1 MRRFPSPTTHRHLA
15 LSPLAVAACSL
26 CLSLGVQAQN
36 TPDDAS
42 TLPSVGVTAA
52 AKRQAKASIAGL
64 GDGPAWQQ
72 PVQAQT
78 FSEEMLKDAQVT
90 RLADLTKLDAS
101 VTDSYNSVGYWDY
114 LSVRGFTL
122 DNGYNY
128 RREGLPVSAETRFPL
143 ENKASLE
150 VLKGTSGL
158 QSGVSAPGGL
168 VNMLVKRPDGRVRSA
183 GVSIDNTG
191 EVRTQIDLGDRF
203 GQQGEFGLR
212 VNAAVAKLNT
222 HFDNSEGH
230 SRLLAV
236 AGDWRLSQDTLL
248 EAEIEHSY
256 ASQPSLAGMSLL
268 GTALPSARAY
278 SRNLNLNNQPWSQPV
293 EMTGTTGTV
302 RWTQKL
308 NSEWTSIVT
317 YGEQHLRMNDRMAF
331 PFGWTDYVDP
341 ADDDDDEYYYNFK
354 DDGTFNLYDY
364 RSENEKRLTRAL
376 KGGLTGSV
384 TLAGLRHE
392 LRLEVLRS
400 LYSTDLKPQA
410 YNYVTDATGASL
422 NLSDPYAPLTA
433 QPDMNDASP
442 NRWERTTELAVQDTV
457 HLTPEWTA
465 WVGLRHTRL
474 NRHSV
479 ETDGGKDTRIQQSL
493 NTPWAALGWTFAPK
507 TQAYV
512 SWGEGMETK
521 AAPSNPGLDNAGQI
535 LPALKSRQ
543 TEVGIKG
550 QYAHADV
557 SAQWGANVFE
567 IRRPQ
572 AETIDNRYRLD
583 GDARHRGLEGF
594 WHGRIG
600 AWGLGGSVMFI
611 DAERRGSSQA
621 DVNGHTPV
629 NVPEHALKL
638 SGSYSFGAPWALT
651 LQADVVHEGQ
661 RWVDAANTVRLPSW
675 TRVDLG
681 VRAVQPLSEQRSIT
695 WRLGVNNAFNTRAW
709 REAPSMFGGHT
720 YLFQMRE
727 RTITAS
733 AQIDF

>member
-36 TPDDAS
+36 TPDDVS

-168 VNMLVKRPDGRVRSA
+168 VNLLVKRPDGRVRSA
-183 GVSIDNTG
+183 GVSIDNAG

-203 GQQGEFGLR
+203 GQQAEFGLR

-222 HFDNSEGH
+222 HFDNTEGH
-230 SRLLAV
+230 SRLLAA
-236 AGDWRLSQDTLL
+236 AGDWRLSKDTLI

-256 ASQPSLAGMSLL
+256 TSQPTLAGMSLL

-293 EMTGTTGTV
+293 EMAGTTGTV
-302 RWTQKL
+302 RWTQTL
-308 NSEWTSIVT
+308 NSDWKSVVT

-331 PFGWTDYVDP
+331 PFGWTDYGDP
-341 ADDDDDEYYYNFK
+341 ADGNDDAYYYNFK
-354 DDGTFNLYDY
+354 DDGTFDLYDY
-364 RSENEKRLTRAL
+364 RSENEKRLTRSL
-376 KGGLTGSV
+376 KGELIGSV
-384 TLAGLRHE
+384 TLAGMRHD
-392 LRLEVLRS
+392 LRLEWLRS

-410 YNYVTDATGASL
+410 YNYAGEM
-422 NLSDPYAPLTA
+422 NLSQPYAP
-433 QPDMNDASP
+433 QPADPTMNDASP
-442 NRWERTTELAVQDTV
+442 NRWERTTELALQDTI
-457 HLTPEWTA
+457 HLAQDWKA
-465 WVGLRHTRL
+465 WIGLRHTRL
-474 NRHSV
+474 NRYSV
-479 ETDGGKDTRIQQSL
+479 ETDGDKDIRIEQSL

-512 SWGEGMETK
+512 SWGEGLETK
-521 AAPSNPGLDNAGQI
+521 AAPRLMEDALDNSGQV

-543 TEVGIKG
+543 IELGVKG
-550 QYAHADV
+550 QYAHEGV
-557 SAQWGANVFE
+557 SALWGTNVFE

-572 AETIDNRYRLD
+572 AETVGNTYQLD
-583 GDARHRGLEGF
+583 GDARHRGVEGF
-594 WHGRIG
+594 WQGRMG
-600 AWGLGGSVMFI
+600 AWGLGGSAMFI
-611 DAERRGSSQA
+611 DAERRGSSLA

-661 RWVDAANTVRLPSW
+661 RWVDSANTVRLPSW

-695 WRLGVNNAFNTRAW
+695 WRLGVNNAFNKRAW

>member
-1 MRRFPSPTTHRHLA
+1 MRRFPSPNSHRHLA

-168 VNMLVKRPDGRVRSA
+168 VNLLVKRPDGRVRSA
-183 GVSIDNTG
+183 GVSIDNAG

-203 GQQGEFGLR
+203 GQQAEFGLR

-222 HFDNSEGH
+222 HFDNTEGH
-230 SRLLAV
+230 SRLLAA
-236 AGDWRLSQDTLL
+236 AGDWRLSKDTLI

-256 ASQPSLAGMSLL
+256 TSQPTLAGMSLL

-293 EMTGTTGTV
+293 EMAGTTGTV
-302 RWTQKL
+302 RWTQTL
-308 NSEWTSIVT
+308 NSDWKSVVT

-331 PFGWTDYVDP
+331 PFGWTDYGDP
-341 ADDDDDEYYYNFK
+341 ADGNDDAYYYNFK
-354 DDGTFNLYDY
+354 DDGTFDLYDY
-364 RSENEKRLTRAL
+364 RSENEKRLTRSL
-376 KGGLTGSV
+376 KGELIGSV
-384 TLAGLRHE
+384 TLAGMRHD
-392 LRLEVLRS
+392 LRLEWLRS

-410 YNYVTDATGASL
+410 YNYAGEM
-422 NLSDPYAPLTA
+422 NLSQPYAP
-433 QPDMNDASP
+433 QPADPTMNDASP
-442 NRWERTTELAVQDTV
+442 NRWERTTELALQDTI
-457 HLTPEWTA
+457 HLAQDWKA
-465 WVGLRHTRL
+465 WIGLRHTRL
-474 NRHSV
+474 NRYSV
-479 ETDGGKDTRIQQSL
+479 ETDGDKDIRIEQSL

-512 SWGEGMETK
+512 SWGEGLETK
-521 AAPSNPGLDNAGQI
+521 AAPRLMEDALDNSGQV

-543 TEVGIKG
+543 IELGVKG
-550 QYAHADV
+550 QYAHEGV
-557 SAQWGANVFE
+557 SALWGTNVFE

-572 AETIDNRYRLD
+572 AETVGNTYQLD
-583 GDARHRGLEGF
+583 GDARHRGVEGF
-594 WHGRIG
+594 WQGRMG
-600 AWGLGGSVMFI
+600 AWGLGGSAMFI
-611 DAERRGSSQA
+611 DAERRGSQLGG
-621 DVNGHTPV
+621 VNGKNPV
-629 NVPEHALKL
+629 NVPEHAIKL
-638 SGSYSFGAPWALT
+638 SGSYTFGAPWVLA
-651 LQADVVHEGQ
+651 LQADVVHEGP
-661 RWVDAANTVRLPSW
+661 RWVDATNTLRLPSW
-675 TRVDLG
+675 TRLDLG
-681 VRAVQPLSEQRSIT
+681 VRAVQPLSDQRSVT
-695 WRLGVNNAFNTRAW
+695 WRLGVTNAFNKRAW

-727 RTITAS
+727 RTVTAS

>member
-1 MRRFPSPTTHRHLA
+1 MRRFPSPTSHRHLA

-183 GVSIDNTG
+183 GISIDNAG

-212 VNAAVAKLNT
+212 VNAATAKLNT

-331 PFGWTDYVDP
+331 PFGWTDYGDP
-341 ADDDDDEYYYNFK
+341 ADGNDDAYYYNFK
-354 DDGTFNLYDY
+354 DDGTFDLYDY
-364 RSENEKRLTRAL
+364 RSENEKRLTRSL
-376 KGGLTGSV
+376 KGELIGSV
-384 TLAGLRHE
+384 TLAGMRHD
-392 LRLEVLRS
+392 LRLEWLRS

-410 YNYVTDATGASL
+410 YNYAGEM
-422 NLSDPYAPLTA
+422 NLSQPYAP
-433 QPDMNDASP
+433 QPADPTMNDASP
-442 NRWERTTELAVQDTV
+442 NRWERTTELALQDTI
-457 HLTPEWTA
+457 HLAQDWKA
-465 WVGLRHTRL
+465 WIGLRHTRL
-474 NRHSV
+474 NRYSV
-479 ETDGGKDTRIQQSL
+479 ETDGDKDIRIEQSL

-512 SWGEGMETK
+512 SWGEGLETK
-521 AAPSNPGLDNAGQI
+521 AAPRLMEDALDNSGQV

-543 TEVGIKG
+543 IELGVKG
-550 QYAHADV
+550 QYAHEGV
-557 SAQWGANVFE
+557 SALWGTNVFE

-572 AETIDNRYRLD
+572 AETVGNTYQLD
-583 GDARHRGLEGF
+583 GDARHRGVEGF
-594 WHGRIG
+594 WQGRMG
-600 AWGLGGSVMFI
+600 AWGLGGSAMFI
-611 DAERRGSSQA
+611 DAERRGSQLGG
-621 DVNGHTPV
+621 VNGKNPV
-629 NVPEHALKL
+629 NVPEHAIKL
-638 SGSYSFGAPWALT
+638 SGSYTFGAPWVLA
-651 LQADVVHEGQ
+651 LQADVVHEGP
-661 RWVDAANTVRLPSW
+661 RWVDATNTLRLPSW
-675 TRVDLG
+675 TRLDLG
-681 VRAVQPLSEQRSIT
+681 VRAVQPLSDQRSVT
-695 WRLGVNNAFNTRAW
+695 WRLGVTNAFNKRAW

-727 RTITAS
+727 RTVTAS

>member
-1 MRRFPSPTTHRHLA
+1 MRRFPSPTSHRHLA

-78 FSEEMLKDAQVT
+78 FSEEILKDAQVT

-183 GVSIDNTG
+183 GISIDNAG

-212 VNAAVAKLNT
+212 VNAATAKLNT

-376 KGGLTGSV
+376 KGELTGSV
-384 TLAGLRHE
+384 KLAGLRHE

-410 YNYVTDATGASL
+410 YNYSGTVSL
-422 NLSDPYAPLTA
+422 SSPYVPQTPDPE
-433 QPDMNDASP
+433 MNDASP

-457 HLTPEWTA
+457 HLAPEWTA

-543 TEVGIKG
+543 TEVGVKG

-594 WHGRIG
+594 WHGRVG

-695 WRLGVNNAFNTRAW
+695 WRLGVNNAFNKRAW

>member
-168 VNMLVKRPDGRVRSA
+168 VNLLVKRPDGRVRSA
-183 GVSIDNTG
+183 GVSIDNAG

-203 GQQGEFGLR
+203 GQQAEFGLR

-222 HFDNSEGH
+222 HFDNTEGH
-230 SRLLAV
+230 SRLLAA
-236 AGDWRLSQDTLL
+236 AGDWRLSKDTLL

-308 NSEWTSIVT
+308 NSDWKSVVT

-331 PFGWTDYVDP
+331 PFGWTDYGDP
-341 ADDDDDEYYYNFK
+341 ADGNDDAYYYNFK
-354 DDGTFNLYDY
+354 DDGTFDLYDY
-364 RSENEKRLTRAL
+364 RSENEKRLTRSL
-376 KGGLTGSV
+376 KGELIGSV
-384 TLAGLRHE
+384 TLAGMRHD
-392 LRLEVLRS
+392 LRLEWLRS

-410 YNYVTDATGASL
+410 YNYAGEM
-422 NLSDPYAPLTA
+422 NLSQPYAP
-433 QPDMNDASP
+433 QPADPTMNDASP
-442 NRWERTTELAVQDTV
+442 NRWERTTELALQDTI
-457 HLTPEWTA
+457 HLAQDWKA
-465 WVGLRHTRL
+465 WIGLRHTRL
-474 NRHSV
+474 NRYSV
-479 ETDGGKDTRIQQSL
+479 ETDGDKDIRIEQSL

-512 SWGEGMETK
+512 SWGEGLETK
-521 AAPSNPGLDNAGQI
+521 AAPRLMEDALDNSGQV

-543 TEVGIKG
+543 IELGVKG
-550 QYAHADV
+550 QYAHEGV
-557 SAQWGANVFE
+557 SALWGTNVFE

-572 AETIDNRYRLD
+572 AETVGNTYQLD
-583 GDARHRGLEGF
+583 GDARHRGVEGF
-594 WHGRIG
+594 WQGRMG
-600 AWGLGGSVMFI
+600 AWGLGGSAMFI
-611 DAERRGSSQA
+611 DAERRGSQLGG
-621 DVNGHTPV
+621 VNGKNPV
-629 NVPEHALKL
+629 NVPEHAIKL
-638 SGSYSFGAPWALT
+638 SGSYTFGAPWVLA
-651 LQADVVHEGQ
+651 LQADVVHEGP
-661 RWVDAANTVRLPSW
+661 RWVDATNTLRLPSW

-695 WRLGVNNAFNTRAW
+695 WRLGVNNAFNKRAW

>member
-36 TPDDAS
+36 TPDDVS

-64 GDGPAWQQ
+64 GDGPTWQQ

-101 VTDSYNSVGYWDY
+101 VSDSYNSVGYWDY

-168 VNMLVKRPDGRVRSA
+168 VNLLVKRPDGRVRSA
-183 GVSIDNTG
+183 GVSIDNAG

-203 GQQGEFGLR
+203 GQQAEFGLR

-222 HFDNSEGH
+222 HFDNTEGH
-230 SRLLAV
+230 SRLLAA
-236 AGDWRLSQDTLL
+236 AGDWRLSKDTLI

-256 ASQPSLAGMSLL
+256 TSQPTLAGMSLL

-293 EMTGTTGTV
+293 EMAGTTGTV
-302 RWTQKL
+302 RWTQTL
-308 NSEWTSIVT
+308 NSDWKSVVT

-331 PFGWTDYVDP
+331 PFGWTDYGDP
-341 ADDDDDEYYYNFK
+341 ADGNDDAYYYNFK
-354 DDGTFNLYDY
+354 DDGTFDLYDY
-364 RSENEKRLTRAL
+364 RSENEKRLTRSL
-376 KGGLTGSV
+376 KGELIGSV
-384 TLAGLRHE
+384 TLAGMRHD
-392 LRLEVLRS
+392 LRLEWLRS

-410 YNYVTDATGASL
+410 YNYAGEM
-422 NLSDPYAPLTA
+422 NLSQPYAP
-433 QPDMNDASP
+433 QPADPTMNDASP
-442 NRWERTTELAVQDTV
+442 NRWERTTELALQDTI
-457 HLTPEWTA
+457 HLAQDWKA
-465 WVGLRHTRL
+465 WIGLRHTRL
-474 NRHSV
+474 NRYSV
-479 ETDGGKDTRIQQSL
+479 ETDGDKDIRIEQSL

-512 SWGEGMETK
+512 SWGEGLETK
-521 AAPSNPGLDNAGQI
+521 AAPRLMEDALDNSGQV

-543 TEVGIKG
+543 IELGVKG
-550 QYAHADV
+550 QYAHEGV
-557 SAQWGANVFE
+557 SALWGTNVFE

-572 AETIDNRYRLD
+572 AETVGNTYQLD
-583 GDARHRGLEGF
+583 GDARHRGVEGF
-594 WHGRIG
+594 WQGRMG
-600 AWGLGGSVMFI
+600 AWGLGGSAMFI
-611 DAERRGSSQA
+611 DAERRGSQLGG
-621 DVNGHTPV
+621 VNGKNPV
-629 NVPEHALKL
+629 NVPEHAIKL
-638 SGSYSFGAPWALT
+638 SGSYTFGAPWVLA
-651 LQADVVHEGQ
+651 LQADVVHEGP
-661 RWVDAANTVRLPSW
+661 RWVDATNTLRLPSW
-675 TRVDLG
+675 TRLDLG
-681 VRAVQPLSEQRSIT
+681 VRAVQPLSDQRSVT
-695 WRLGVNNAFNTRAW
+695 WRLGVTNAFNKRAW

-727 RTITAS
+727 RTVTAS

>member
-168 VNMLVKRPDGRVRSA
+168 VNLLVKRPDGRVRSA
-183 GVSIDNTG
+183 GVSIDNAG

-203 GQQGEFGLR
+203 GQQAEFGLR

-222 HFDNSEGH
+222 HFDNTEGH
-230 SRLLAV
+230 SRLLAA
-236 AGDWRLSQDTLL
+236 AGDWRLSKDTLI

-256 ASQPSLAGMSLL
+256 TSQPTLAGMSLL

-293 EMTGTTGTV
+293 EMAGTTGTV
-302 RWTQKL
+302 RWTQTL
-308 NSEWTSIVT
+308 NSDWKSVVT

-331 PFGWTDYVDP
+331 PFGWTDYGDP
-341 ADDDDDEYYYNFK
+341 ADGNDDAYYYNFK
-354 DDGTFNLYDY
+354 DDGTFDLYDY
-364 RSENEKRLTRAL
+364 RSENEKRLTRSL
-376 KGGLTGSV
+376 KGELIGSV
-384 TLAGLRHE
+384 TLAGMRHD
-392 LRLEVLRS
+392 LRLEWLRS

-410 YNYVTDATGASL
+410 YNYAGEM
-422 NLSDPYAPLTA
+422 NLSQPYAP
-433 QPDMNDASP
+433 QPADPTMNDASP
-442 NRWERTTELAVQDTV
+442 NRWERTTELALQDTI
-457 HLTPEWTA
+457 HLAQDWKA
-465 WVGLRHTRL
+465 WIGLRHTRL
-474 NRHSV
+474 NRYSV
-479 ETDGGKDTRIQQSL
+479 ETDGDKDIRIEQSL

-512 SWGEGMETK
+512 SWGEGLETK
-521 AAPSNPGLDNAGQI
+521 AAPRLMEDALDNSGQV

-543 TEVGIKG
+543 IELGVKG
-550 QYAHADV
+550 QYAHEGV
-557 SAQWGANVFE
+557 SALWGTNVFE

-572 AETIDNRYRLD
+572 AETVGNTYQLD
-583 GDARHRGLEGF
+583 GDARHRGVEGF
-594 WHGRIG
+594 WQGRMG
-600 AWGLGGSVMFI
+600 AWGLGGSAMFI
-611 DAERRGSSQA
+611 DAERRGSQLGG
-621 DVNGHTPV
+621 VNGKNPV
-629 NVPEHALKL
+629 NVPEHAIKL
-638 SGSYSFGAPWALT
+638 SGSYTFGAPWVLA
-651 LQADVVHEGQ
+651 LQADVVHEGP
-661 RWVDAANTVRLPSW
+661 RWVDATNTLRLPSW
-675 TRVDLG
+675 TRLDLG
-681 VRAVQPLSEQRSIT
+681 VRAVQPLSDQRSVT
-695 WRLGVNNAFNTRAW
+695 WRLGVTNAFNKRAW

>member
-1 MRRFPSPTTHRHLA
+1 MRRFPSPNSHRHLA

-36 TPDDAS
+36 TPDDVS

-101 VTDSYNSVGYWDY
+101 VSDSYNTVGYWDY

-143 ENKASLE
+143 ENKANLE

-212 VNAAVAKLNT
+212 VNAATAKLNT

-364 RSENEKRLTRAL
+364 RSENEKRLTRSL
-376 KGGLTGSV
+376 KGELIGSV
-384 TLAGLRHE
+384 TLAGMRHD
-392 LRLEVLRS
+392 LRLEWLRS

-410 YNYVTDATGASL
+410 YNYAGEM
-422 NLSDPYAPLTA
+422 NLSQPYAP
-433 QPDMNDASP
+433 QPADPTMNDASP
-442 NRWERTTELAVQDTV
+442 NRWERTTELALQDTI
-457 HLTPEWTA
+457 HLAQDWKA
-465 WVGLRHTRL
+465 WIGLRHTRL
-474 NRHSV
+474 NRYSV
-479 ETDGGKDTRIQQSL
+479 ETDGDKDIRIEQSL

-512 SWGEGMETK
+512 SWGEGLETK
-521 AAPSNPGLDNAGQI
+521 AAPRLMEDALDNSGQV

-543 TEVGIKG
+543 IELGVKG
-550 QYAHADV
+550 QYAHEGV
-557 SAQWGANVFE
+557 SALWGTNVFE

-572 AETIDNRYRLD
+572 AETVGNTYQLD
-583 GDARHRGLEGF
+583 GDARHRGVEGF
-594 WHGRIG
+594 WQGRMG
-600 AWGLGGSVMFI
+600 AWGLGGSAMFI
-611 DAERRGSSQA
+611 DAERRGSQLGG
-621 DVNGHTPV
+621 VNGKNPV
-629 NVPEHALKL
+629 NVPEHAIKL
-638 SGSYSFGAPWALT
+638 SGSYTFGAPWVLA
-651 LQADVVHEGQ
+651 LQADVVHEGP
-661 RWVDAANTVRLPSW
+661 RWVDATNTLRLPSW
-675 TRVDLG
+675 TRLDLG
-681 VRAVQPLSEQRSIT
+681 VRAVQPLSDQRSVT
-695 WRLGVNNAFNTRAW
+695 WRLGVTNAFNKRAW

-727 RTITAS
+727 RTVTAA

>member
-1 MRRFPSPTTHRHLA
+1 M
-15 LSPLAVAACSL
+15 
-26 CLSLGVQAQN
+26 QAQN

-168 VNMLVKRPDGRVRSA
+168 VNLLVKRPDGRVRSA
-183 GVSIDNTG
+183 GVSIDNAG

-203 GQQGEFGLR
+203 GQQAEFGLR

-222 HFDNSEGH
+222 HFDNTEGH
-230 SRLLAV
+230 SRLLAA
-236 AGDWRLSQDTLL
+236 AGDWRLSKDTLI

-256 ASQPSLAGMSLL
+256 TSQPTLAGMSLL

-293 EMTGTTGTV
+293 EMAGTTGTV
-302 RWTQKL
+302 RWTQTL
-308 NSEWTSIVT
+308 NSDWKSVVT

-331 PFGWTDYVDP
+331 PFGWTDYGDP
-341 ADDDDDEYYYNFK
+341 ADGNDDAYYYNFK
-354 DDGTFNLYDY
+354 DDGTFDLYDY
-364 RSENEKRLTRAL
+364 RSENEKRLTRSL
-376 KGGLTGSV
+376 KGELIGSV
-384 TLAGLRHE
+384 TLAGMRHD
-392 LRLEVLRS
+392 LRLEWLRS

-410 YNYVTDATGASL
+410 YNYAGEM
-422 NLSDPYAPLTA
+422 NLSQPYAP
-433 QPDMNDASP
+433 QPADPTMNDASP
-442 NRWERTTELAVQDTV
+442 NRWERTTELALQDTI
-457 HLTPEWTA
+457 HLAQDWKA
-465 WVGLRHTRL
+465 WIGLRHTRL
-474 NRHSV
+474 NRYSV
-479 ETDGGKDTRIQQSL
+479 ETDGDKDIRIEQSL

-512 SWGEGMETK
+512 SWGEGLETK
-521 AAPSNPGLDNAGQI
+521 AAPRLMEDALDNSGQV

-543 TEVGIKG
+543 IELGVKG
-550 QYAHADV
+550 QYAHEGV
-557 SAQWGANVFE
+557 SALWGTNVFE

-572 AETIDNRYRLD
+572 AETVGNTYQLD
-583 GDARHRGLEGF
+583 GDARHRGVEGF
-594 WHGRIG
+594 WQGRMG
-600 AWGLGGSVMFI
+600 AWGLGGSAMFI
-611 DAERRGSSQA
+611 DAERRGSQLGG
-621 DVNGHTPV
+621 VNGKNPV
-629 NVPEHALKL
+629 NVPEHAIKL
-638 SGSYSFGAPWALT
+638 SGSYTFGAPWVLA
-651 LQADVVHEGQ
+651 LQADVVHEGP
-661 RWVDAANTVRLPSW
+661 RWVDATNTLRLPSW
-675 TRVDLG
+675 TRLDLG
-681 VRAVQPLSEQRSIT
+681 VRAVQPLSDQRSVT
-695 WRLGVNNAFNTRAW
+695 WRLGVTNAFNKRAW

-727 RTITAS
+727 RTVTAS

>member
-1 MRRFPSPTTHRHLA
+1 MRRFPSPNSHRHLA

-168 VNMLVKRPDGRVRSA
+168 VNLLVKRPDGRVRSA
-183 GVSIDNTG
+183 GVSIDNAG

-203 GQQGEFGLR
+203 GQQAEFGLR

-222 HFDNSEGH
+222 HFDNTEGH
-230 SRLLAV
+230 SRLLAA
-236 AGDWRLSQDTLL
+236 AGDWRLSKDTLI

-256 ASQPSLAGMSLL
+256 TSQPTLAGMSLL

-293 EMTGTTGTV
+293 EMAGTTGTV
-302 RWTQKL
+302 RWTQTL
-308 NSEWTSIVT
+308 NSDWKSVVT

-331 PFGWTDYVDP
+331 PFGWTDYGDP
-341 ADDDDDEYYYNFK
+341 ADGNDDAYYYNFK
-354 DDGTFNLYDY
+354 DDGTFDLYDY
-364 RSENEKRLTRAL
+364 RSENEKRLTRSL
-376 KGGLTGSV
+376 KGELIGSV
-384 TLAGLRHE
+384 TLAGMRHD
-392 LRLEVLRS
+392 LRLEWLRS

-410 YNYVTDATGASL
+410 YNYAGEM
-422 NLSDPYAPLTA
+422 NLSQPYAP
-433 QPDMNDASP
+433 QPADPTMNDASP
-442 NRWERTTELAVQDTV
+442 NRWERTTELALQDTI
-457 HLTPEWTA
+457 HLAQDWKA
-465 WVGLRHTRL
+465 WIGLRHTRL
-474 NRHSV
+474 NRYSV
-479 ETDGGKDTRIQQSL
+479 ETDGDKDIRIEQSL

-512 SWGEGMETK
+512 SWGEGLETK
-521 AAPSNPGLDNAGQI
+521 AAPRLMEDALDNSGQV

-543 TEVGIKG
+543 IELGVKG
-550 QYAHADV
+550 QYAHEGV
-557 SAQWGANVFE
+557 SALWGTNVFE

-572 AETIDNRYRLD
+572 AETVGNTYQLD
-583 GDARHRGLEGF
+583 GDARHRGVEGF
-594 WHGRIG
+594 WQGRMG
-600 AWGLGGSVMFI
+600 AWGLGGSAMFI
-611 DAERRGSSQA
+611 DAERRGSQLGG
-621 DVNGHTPV
+621 VNGKNPV
-629 NVPEHALKL
+629 NVPEHAIKL
-638 SGSYSFGAPWALT
+638 SGSYTFGAPWVLA

-695 WRLGVNNAFNTRAW
+695 WRLGVNNAFNKRAW

>member
-1 MRRFPSPTTHRHLA
+1 MRRFSSPLPHRRLA
-15 LSPLAVAACSL
+15 LTPLAVAVCGLCVSL
-26 CLSLGVQAQN
+26 SAQAQSAA
-36 TPDDAS
+36 DEAS
-42 TLPSVGVTAA
+42 TLPSVGVSAS
-52 AKRQAKASIAGL
+52 AKRQARASIAGL

-78 FSEEMLKDAQVT
+78 FSEEMLKDSQVT

-168 VNMLVKRPDGRVRSA
+168 VNMLAKRPDGRVRSA
-183 GVSIDNTG
+183 GISIDNAG
-191 EVRTQIDLGDRF
+191 EARTQLDVGDRF
-203 GQQGEFGLR
+203 GQQGEYGLR

-222 HFDNSEGH
+222 HFDNTEGH

-236 AGDWRLSQDTLL
+236 AGDWRVTPGTLI

-256 ASQPSLAGMSLL
+256 NSQPSLAGMSLL
-268 GTALPSARAY
+268 GNALPSARAY

-302 RWTQKL
+302 RWTQEL
-308 NSEWTSIVT
+308 NSDWKSMVT
-317 YGEQHLRMNDRMAF
+317 YGEQHLRANDRMAF
-331 PFGWTDYVDP
+331 PFGWTDYMDP
-341 ADDDDDEYYYNFK
+341 TDDDDDEYYYNFK
-354 DDGTFNLYDY
+354 DDGTFDLYDY
-364 RSENEKRLTRAL
+364 RSENEKRLTRSL
-376 KGGLTGSV
+376 KGELSGSV
-384 TLAGLRHE
+384 TLAGMRHE

-410 YNYVTDATGASL
+410 YNYSGEM
-422 NLSDPYAPLTA
+422 NLSAPYAP
-433 QPDMNDASP
+433 QPANPTMNDASP
-442 NRWERTTELAVQDTV
+442 NRWERTTELSVQDTIQ
-457 HLTPEWTA
+457 LASNWTA
-465 WVGLRHTRL
+465 WLGLRHTRL

-479 ETDGGKDTRIQQSL
+479 ETDGDKDIRIEQTL

-521 AAPSNPGLDNAGQI
+521 AAPRRLSSPPDNAGQI

-543 TEVGIKG
+543 TELGVKG
-550 QYAHADV
+550 QYANAHA
-557 SAQWGANVFE
+557 SAQWGANLFE

-572 AETIDNRYRLD
+572 ADTVGNTYQLD
-583 GDARHRGLEGF
+583 GDARHRGAEAF
-594 WHGRIG
+594 WQGRMG

-611 DAERRGSSQA
+611 DAERRGSQIDGVSGK
-621 DVNGHTPV
+621 NPV
-629 NVPEHALKL
+629 NVPERALKL
-638 SGSYSFGAPWALT
+638 SGSYNFHAPWAT
-651 LQADVVHEGQ
+651 TIQADVVHEGQ
-661 RWVDAANTVRLPSW
+661 RWVDSANTIRLPSW

-681 VRAVQPLSEQRSIT
+681 VRTVQPLSDQRSIT
-695 WRLGVNNAFNTRAW
+695 WRLGVVNAFNKRAW

-720 YLFQMRE
+720 YLFQIPE

>member
-143 ENKASLE
+143 ENKANLE

-212 VNAAVAKLNT
+212 VNAATAKLNT

-410 YNYVTDATGASL
+410 YNYSGLVSL
-422 NLSDPYAPLTA
+422 SSPYAPQT
-433 QPDMNDASP
+433 PDPEMNDASP

-457 HLTPEWTA
+457 HLAPEWTA

-543 TEVGIKG
+543 TEVGVKG

-594 WHGRIG
+594 WYGRIG

-695 WRLGVNNAFNTRAW
+695 WRLGVNNAFNKRAW

>member
-1 MRRFPSPTTHRHLA
+1 MRRFPSPTSHRHLA

-78 FSEEMLKDAQVT
+78 FSEEILKDAQVT

-168 VNMLVKRPDGRVRSA
+168 VNLLVKRPDGRVRSA
-183 GVSIDNTG
+183 GVSIDNAG

-203 GQQGEFGLR
+203 GQQAEFGLR

-222 HFDNSEGH
+222 HFDNTEGH
-230 SRLLAV
+230 SRLLAA
-236 AGDWRLSQDTLL
+236 AGDWRLSKDTLI

-256 ASQPSLAGMSLL
+256 TSQPTLAGMSLL

-293 EMTGTTGTV
+293 EMAGTTGTV
-302 RWTQKL
+302 RWTQTL
-308 NSEWTSIVT
+308 NSDWKSVVT

-410 YNYVTDATGASL
+410 YNYSGLVSL
-422 NLSDPYAPLTA
+422 SSPYAPQT
-433 QPDMNDASP
+433 PDPEMNDASP

-543 TEVGIKG
+543 TEVGVKG

-594 WHGRIG
+594 WHGRVG
-600 AWGLGGSVMFI
+600 AWDLGGSVMFI
-611 DAERRGSSQA
+611 DAERRGSSLA

-661 RWVDAANTVRLPSW
+661 RWVDSANTVRLPSW

-695 WRLGVNNAFNTRAW
+695 WRLGVNNAFNKRAW

>member
-1 MRRFPSPTTHRHLA
+1 MRRFPSPNSHRHLA

-168 VNMLVKRPDGRVRSA
+168 VNLLVKRPDGRVRSA
-183 GVSIDNTG
+183 GVSIDNAG

-203 GQQGEFGLR
+203 GQQAEFGLR

-222 HFDNSEGH
+222 HFDNTEGH
-230 SRLLAV
+230 SRLLAA
-236 AGDWRLSQDTLL
+236 AGDWRLSKDTLI

-256 ASQPSLAGMSLL
+256 TSQPTLAGMSLL

-293 EMTGTTGTV
+293 EMAGTTGTV
-302 RWTQKL
+302 RWTQTL
-308 NSEWTSIVT
+308 NSDWKSVVT

-331 PFGWTDYVDP
+331 PFGWTDPGPTAAYS
-341 ADDDDDEYYYNFK
+341 DDTYYYNFK
-354 DDGTFNLYDY
+354 SDGTFDLYDY
-364 RSENEKRLTRAL
+364 RSENEKRLTRSL
-376 KGGLTGSV
+376 KGELTGAL
-384 TLAGLRHE
+384 TLAGMRHE
-392 LRLEVLRS
+392 LRMELLRS
-400 LYSTDLKPQA
+400 LYSTSLKPQA
-410 YNYVTDATGASL
+410 YNYSGIGDLATPYASL
-422 NLSDPYAPLTA
+422 PAS
-433 QPDMNDASP
+433 PDMGEASP
-442 NRWERTTELAVQDTV
+442 NRWERSTELAIQDTV
-457 HLTPEWTA
+457 HLAQDWKA
-465 WVGLRHTRL
+465 WIGLRHTRL
-474 NRHSV
+474 NRYSV
-479 ETDGGKDTRIQQSL
+479 ETDGDKEVRIQQSL

-512 SWGEGMETK
+512 SWGEGLETK
-521 AAPSNPGLDNAGQI
+521 AAPRLMEDALDNSGQI

-543 TEVGIKG
+543 IELGVKG
-550 QYAHADV
+550 QYAHEGV
-557 SAQWGANVFE
+557 SAQWGTNVFE

-572 AETIDNRYRLD
+572 AETVGNTYQLD
-583 GDARHRGLEGF
+583 GDARHRGVEGF
-594 WHGRIG
+594 WQGRMG
-600 AWGLGGSVMFI
+600 AWGLGGSAMFI
-611 DAERRGSSQA
+611 DAERRGSQLGG
-621 DVNGHTPV
+621 VNGKNPV
-629 NVPEHALKL
+629 NVPEHAIKL
-638 SGSYSFGAPWALT
+638 SGSYTFGAPWVLA
-651 LQADVVHEGQ
+651 LQADVVHEGP
-661 RWVDAANTVRLPSW
+661 RWVDATNTLRLPSW
-675 TRVDLG
+675 TRLDLG
-681 VRAVQPLSEQRSIT
+681 VRAVQPLSDQRSVT
-695 WRLGVNNAFNTRAW
+695 WRLGVTNAFNKRAW

-727 RTITAS
+727 RTVTAS

>member
-1 MRRFPSPTTHRHLA
+1 MRRFPSPTSHRHLA

-212 VNAAVAKLNT
+212 VNAATAKLNT

-376 KGGLTGSV
+376 KGELTGSV

-410 YNYVTDATGASL
+410 YNYSGLVSL
-422 NLSDPYAPLTA
+422 SSPYAPQT
-433 QPDMNDASP
+433 PDPEMNDASP

-479 ETDGGKDTRIQQSL
+479 EADGGKDTRIQQSL

-543 TEVGIKG
+543 TEVGVKG

-594 WHGRIG
+594 WHGRVG

-695 WRLGVNNAFNTRAW
+695 WRLGVNNAFNKRAW

-727 RTITAS
+727 RTVTAS

>member
-1 MRRFPSPTTHRHLA
+1 MRRFPSPLPHRHLA
-15 LSPLAVAACSL
+15 LTPLAVAAWGL
-26 CLSLGVQAQN
+26 CLSLGAQAQN
-36 TPDDAS
+36 TADGAS

-78 FSEEMLKDAQVT
+78 FSDEMLKDAQVK
-90 RLADLTKLDAS
+90 RLADVTKLDAS

-122 DNGYNY
+122 DNGYNF

-183 GVSIDNTG
+183 GVSIDNAG
-191 EVRTQIDLGDRF
+191 ELRTQIDLGDRF
-203 GQQGEFGLR
+203 GQQGEFGVR
-212 VNAAVAKLNT
+212 VNAAAAKLNT
-222 HFDNSEGH
+222 HVDNTEGH
-230 SRLLAV
+230 NRLLAV
-236 AGDWRLSQDTLL
+236 AADWRLSPGTLI

-256 ASQPSLAGMSLL
+256 TSQPSLAGMSLL
-268 GTALPSARAY
+268 GDTLPSARAY

-308 NSEWTSIVT
+308 SSDWSSVVT

-331 PFGWTDYVDP
+331 PFGWTDPGPTAAYS
-341 ADDDDDEYYYNFK
+341 DDTYYYNFK
-354 DDGTFNLYDY
+354 SDGTFDLYDY
-364 RSENEKRLTRAL
+364 RSENEKRLTRSL
-376 KGGLTGSV
+376 KGELTGAL
-384 TLAGLRHE
+384 TLAGMRHE
-392 LRLEVLRS
+392 LRMELLRS
-400 LYSTDLKPQA
+400 LYSTNLKPQA
-410 YNYVTDATGASL
+410 YNYSGIGDLANPYASL
-422 NLSDPYAPLTA
+422 PASPE
-433 QPDMNDASP
+433 MGEASP
-442 NRWERTTELAVQDTV
+442 NRWERSTELAIQDTV
-457 HLTPEWTA
+457 HLAEDWKA
-465 WVGLRHTRL
+465 WIGLRHTRL
-474 NRHSV
+474 NRYSV
-479 ETDGGKDTRIQQSL
+479 ETDGDKEVRIQQSL

-521 AAPSNPGLDNAGQI
+521 AAPRRLTSPPDNAGQI

-543 TEVGIKG
+543 IELGVKG
-550 QYAHADV
+550 QYAHEGV
-557 SAQWGANVFE
+557 SAQWGTNVFE

-572 AETIDNRYRLD
+572 AETVGNTYQLD
-583 GDARHRGLEGF
+583 GDARHRGIEGF
-594 WHGRIG
+594 WQGRMG

-611 DAERRGSSQA
+611 DAERRGSQLEGVSGK
-621 DVNGHTPV
+621 NPV
-629 NVPEHALKL
+629 NVPERAIKL
-638 SGSYSFGAPWALT
+638 SGSYSFHTPWVT
-651 LQADVVHEGQ
+651 TIQADVVHEGQ
-661 RWVDAANTVRLPSW
+661 RWVDTANTIRLPSW

-681 VRAVQPLSEQRSIT
+681 VRAVQLLSEQRSIT
-695 WRLGVNNAFNTRAW
+695 WRLGVVNAFNKRAW
-709 REAPSMFGGHT
+709 KEAPSMFGGHT
-720 YLFQMRE
+720 YLFQMPE
-727 RTITAS
+727 RTLTAS

>member
-36 TPDDAS
+36 TPDDVS

-78 FSEEMLKDAQVT
+78 FSEERLKDAQVT

-168 VNMLVKRPDGRVRSA
+168 VNLLVKRPDGRVRSA
-183 GVSIDNTG
+183 GVSIDNAG

-203 GQQGEFGLR
+203 GQQAEFGLR

-222 HFDNSEGH
+222 HFDNTEGH
-230 SRLLAV
+230 SRLLAA
-236 AGDWRLSQDTLL
+236 AGDWRLSKDTLI

-256 ASQPSLAGMSLL
+256 TSQPTLAGMSLL

-278 SRNLNLNNQPWSQPV
+278 SLNLNLNNQPWSQPV
-293 EMTGTTGTV
+293 EMAGTTGTV
-302 RWTQKL
+302 RWTQTL
-308 NSEWTSIVT
+308 NSDWKSVVT

-331 PFGWTDYVDP
+331 PFGWTDYGDP
-341 ADDDDDEYYYNFK
+341 ADGNDDAYYYNFK
-354 DDGTFNLYDY
+354 DDGTFDLYDY
-364 RSENEKRLTRAL
+364 RSENEKRLTRSL
-376 KGGLTGSV
+376 KGELIGSV
-384 TLAGLRHE
+384 TLAGMRHD
-392 LRLEVLRS
+392 LRLEWLRS

-410 YNYVTDATGASL
+410 YNYAGEM
-422 NLSDPYAPLTA
+422 NLSQPYAP
-433 QPDMNDASP
+433 QPADPTMNDASP
-442 NRWERTTELAVQDTV
+442 NRWERTTELALQDTI
-457 HLTPEWTA
+457 HLAQDWKA
-465 WVGLRHTRL
+465 WIGLRHTRL
-474 NRHSV
+474 NRYSV
-479 ETDGGKDTRIQQSL
+479 ETDGDKDIRIEQSL

-512 SWGEGMETK
+512 SWGEGLETK
-521 AAPSNPGLDNAGQI
+521 AAPRLMEDALDNSGQV

-543 TEVGIKG
+543 IELGVKG
-550 QYAHADV
+550 QYAHEGV
-557 SAQWGANVFE
+557 SALWGTNVFE

-572 AETIDNRYRLD
+572 AETVGNTYQLD
-583 GDARHRGLEGF
+583 GDARHRGVEGF
-594 WHGRIG
+594 WQGRMG
-600 AWGLGGSVMFI
+600 AWGLGGSAMFI
-611 DAERRGSSQA
+611 DAERRGSQLGG
-621 DVNGHTPV
+621 VNGKNPV
-629 NVPEHALKL
+629 NVPEHAIKL
-638 SGSYSFGAPWALT
+638 SGSYTFGAPWVLA
-651 LQADVVHEGQ
+651 LQADVVHEGP
-661 RWVDAANTVRLPSW
+661 RWVDATNTLRLPSW
-675 TRVDLG
+675 TRLDLG
-681 VRAVQPLSEQRSIT
+681 VRAVQPLSDQRSVT
-695 WRLGVNNAFNTRAW
+695 WRLGVTNAFNKRAW

>member
-1 MRRFPSPTTHRHLA
+1 MRRFSSPLPHRHLA
-15 LSPLAVAACSL
+15 LTPLAVAAWGL
-26 CLSLGVQAQN
+26 CLSLGAQAQN
-36 TPDDAS
+36 TADGAS

-78 FSEEMLKDAQVT
+78 FSDEMLKDAQVK
-90 RLADLTKLDAS
+90 RLADVTKLDAS

-122 DNGYNY
+122 DNGYNF

-183 GVSIDNTG
+183 GVSIDNAG
-191 EVRTQIDLGDRF
+191 ELRTQIDLGDRF
-203 GQQGEFGLR
+203 GQQGEFGVR
-212 VNAAVAKLNT
+212 VNAAAAKLNT
-222 HFDNSEGH
+222 HVDNTEGH
-230 SRLLAV
+230 NRLLAV
-236 AGDWRLSQDTLL
+236 AADWRLSPGTLI

-256 ASQPSLAGMSLL
+256 TSQPSLAGMSLL
-268 GTALPSARAY
+268 GDTLPSARAY

-308 NSEWTSIVT
+308 SSDWSSVVT

-331 PFGWTDYVDP
+331 PFGWTDPGPTAAYS
-341 ADDDDDEYYYNFK
+341 DDTYYYNFK
-354 DDGTFNLYDY
+354 SDGTFDLYDY
-364 RSENEKRLTRAL
+364 RSENEKRLTRSL
-376 KGGLTGSV
+376 KGELTGAL
-384 TLAGLRHE
+384 TLAGMRHE
-392 LRLEVLRS
+392 LRMELLRS
-400 LYSTDLKPQA
+400 LYSTNLKPQA
-410 YNYVTDATGASL
+410 YNYSGIGDLANPYASL
-422 NLSDPYAPLTA
+422 PASPE
-433 QPDMNDASP
+433 MGEASP
-442 NRWERTTELAVQDTV
+442 NRWERSTELAIQDTV
-457 HLTPEWTA
+457 HLAEDWKA
-465 WVGLRHTRL
+465 WIGLRHTRL
-474 NRHSV
+474 NRYSV
-479 ETDGGKDTRIQQSL
+479 ETDGDKEVRIQQSL

-521 AAPSNPGLDNAGQI
+521 AAPRRLTSPPDNAGQI

-543 TEVGIKG
+543 IELGVKG
-550 QYAHADV
+550 QYAHEGV
-557 SAQWGANVFE
+557 SAQWGTNVFE

-572 AETIDNRYRLD
+572 AETVGNTYQLD
-583 GDARHRGLEGF
+583 GDARHRGIEGF
-594 WHGRIG
+594 WQGRIG

-611 DAERRGSSQA
+611 DAERRGSQLEGVSGK
-621 DVNGHTPV
+621 NPV
-629 NVPEHALKL
+629 NVPERAIKL
-638 SGSYSFGAPWALT
+638 SGSYSFHTPWVT
-651 LQADVVHEGQ
+651 TIQADVVHEGQ
-661 RWVDAANTVRLPSW
+661 RWVDTANTIRLPSW

-681 VRAVQPLSEQRSIT
+681 VRAVQLLSEQRSIT
-695 WRLGVNNAFNTRAW
+695 WRLGVVNAFNKRAW
-709 REAPSMFGGHT
+709 KEAPSMFGGHT
-720 YLFQMRE
+720 YLFQMPE
-727 RTITAS
+727 RTLTAS

>member
-36 TPDDAS
+36 TPDDVS

-168 VNMLVKRPDGRVRSA
+168 VNLLVKRPDGRVRSA
-183 GVSIDNTG
+183 GVSIDNAG

-203 GQQGEFGLR
+203 GQQAEFGLR

-222 HFDNSEGH
+222 HFDNTEGH
-230 SRLLAV
+230 SRLLAA
-236 AGDWRLSQDTLL
+236 AGDWRLSKDTLI

-256 ASQPSLAGMSLL
+256 TSQPTLAGMSLL

-293 EMTGTTGTV
+293 EMAGTTGTV
-302 RWTQKL
+302 RWTQTL
-308 NSEWTSIVT
+308 NSDWKSVVT

-331 PFGWTDYVDP
+331 PFGWTDYGDP
-341 ADDDDDEYYYNFK
+341 ADGNDDAYYYNFK
-354 DDGTFNLYDY
+354 DDGTFDLYDY
-364 RSENEKRLTRAL
+364 RSENEKRLTRSL
-376 KGGLTGSV
+376 KGELIGSV
-384 TLAGLRHE
+384 TLAGMRHD
-392 LRLEVLRS
+392 LRLEWLRS

-410 YNYVTDATGASL
+410 YNYAGEM
-422 NLSDPYAPLTA
+422 NLSQPYAP
-433 QPDMNDASP
+433 QPADPTMNDASP
-442 NRWERTTELAVQDTV
+442 NRWERTTELALQDTI
-457 HLTPEWTA
+457 HLAQDWKA
-465 WVGLRHTRL
+465 WIGLRHTRL
-474 NRHSV
+474 NRYSV
-479 ETDGGKDTRIQQSL
+479 ETDGDKDIRIEQSL

-512 SWGEGMETK
+512 SWGEGLETK
-521 AAPSNPGLDNAGQI
+521 AAPRLMEDALDNSGQV

-543 TEVGIKG
+543 IELGVKG
-550 QYAHADV
+550 QYAHEGV
-557 SAQWGANVFE
+557 SALWGTNVFE

-572 AETIDNRYRLD
+572 AETVGNTYQLD
-583 GDARHRGLEGF
+583 GDARHRGVEGF
-594 WHGRIG
+594 WQGRMG
-600 AWGLGGSVMFI
+600 AWGLGGSAMFI
-611 DAERRGSSQA
+611 DAERRGSQLGG
-621 DVNGHTPV
+621 VNGKNPV
-629 NVPEHALKL
+629 NVPEHAIKL
-638 SGSYSFGAPWALT
+638 SGSYTFGAPWVLA

>member
-36 TPDDAS
+36 PPDDVS

-168 VNMLVKRPDGRVRSA
+168 VNLLVKRPDGRVRSA
-183 GVSIDNTG
+183 GVSIDNAG

-212 VNAAVAKLNT
+212 VNAATAKLNT

-331 PFGWTDYVDP
+331 PFGWTDYGDP
-341 ADDDDDEYYYNFK
+341 ADGNDDAYYYNFK
-354 DDGTFNLYDY
+354 DDGTFDLYDY
-364 RSENEKRLTRAL
+364 RSENEKRLTRSL
-376 KGGLTGSV
+376 KGELIGSV
-384 TLAGLRHE
+384 TLAGMRHD
-392 LRLEVLRS
+392 LRLEWLRS

-410 YNYVTDATGASL
+410 YNYAGEM
-422 NLSDPYAPLTA
+422 NLSQPYAP
-433 QPDMNDASP
+433 QPADPTMNDASP
-442 NRWERTTELAVQDTV
+442 NRWERTTELALQDTI
-457 HLTPEWTA
+457 HLAQDWKA
-465 WVGLRHTRL
+465 WIGLRHTRL
-474 NRHSV
+474 NRYSV
-479 ETDGGKDTRIQQSL
+479 ETDGDKDIRIEQSL

-512 SWGEGMETK
+512 SWGEGLETK
-521 AAPSNPGLDNAGQI
+521 AAPRLMEDALDNSGQV

-543 TEVGIKG
+543 IELGVKG
-550 QYAHADV
+550 QYAHEGV
-557 SAQWGANVFE
+557 SALWGTNVFE

-572 AETIDNRYRLD
+572 AETVGNTYQLD
-583 GDARHRGLEGF
+583 GDARHRGVEGF
-594 WHGRIG
+594 WQGRMG
-600 AWGLGGSVMFI
+600 AWGLGGSAMFI
-611 DAERRGSSQA
+611 DAERRGSQLGG
-621 DVNGHTPV
+621 VNGKNPV
-629 NVPEHALKL
+629 NVPEHAIKL
-638 SGSYSFGAPWALT
+638 SGSYTFGAPWVLA
-651 LQADVVHEGQ
+651 LQADVVHEGP
-661 RWVDAANTVRLPSW
+661 RWVDATNTLRLPSW
-675 TRVDLG
+675 TRLDLG
-681 VRAVQPLSEQRSIT
+681 VRAVQPLSDQRSVT
-695 WRLGVNNAFNTRAW
+695 WRLGVTNAFNKRAW

-727 RTITAS
+727 RTVTAS

>member
-36 TPDDAS
+36 TPDDVS

-78 FSEEMLKDAQVT
+78 FSEEMLKDAQVA

-101 VTDSYNSVGYWDY
+101 VSDSYNSVGYWDY

-168 VNMLVKRPDGRVRSA
+168 VNLLVKRPDGRVRSA

-212 VNAAVAKLNT
+212 VNAATAKLNT

-410 YNYVTDATGASL
+410 YNYSGLVSL
-422 NLSDPYAPLTA
+422 SSPYAPQT
-433 QPDMNDASP
+433 PDPEMNDASP

-543 TEVGIKG
+543 TEVGVKG

-594 WHGRIG
+594 WHGRVG

-661 RWVDAANTVRLPSW
+661 RWVDSANTVRLPSW

-695 WRLGVNNAFNTRAW
+695 WRLGVNNAFNKRAW

>member
-1 MRRFPSPTTHRHLA
+1 MRRFPSPTSHRHLA

-26 CLSLGVQAQN
+26 CLSLGAQAQN
-36 TPDDAS
+36 TSDDAS

-52 AKRQAKASIAGL
+52 AKRQARASVAGL
-64 GDGPAWQQ
+64 GDAPAWQQ

-78 FSEEMLKDAQVT
+78 FSEEMLKDAHVT

-183 GVSIDNTG
+183 GVSIDNAG
-191 EVRTQIDLGDRF
+191 ELRTQIDLGDRF

-212 VNAAVAKLNT
+212 VNAAAAKLNT
-222 HFDNSEGH
+222 HFDNTEGH

-236 AGDWRLSQDTLL
+236 AGDWRLSLDTLI

-256 ASQPSLAGMSLL
+256 TSQPSLAGLSLL
-268 GTALPSARAY
+268 GTSLPLARAY
-278 SRNLNLNNQPWSQPV
+278 NRNLNLNNQHWSQPV

-308 NSEWTSIVT
+308 SSDWTSVVT
-317 YGEQHLRMNDRMAF
+317 YGEQHLRTNDRMAF
-331 PFGWTDYVDP
+331 PFGWTDPGPTASDS
-341 ADDDDDEYYYNFK
+341 DDTYYYNFK
-354 DDGTFNLYDY
+354 SDGTFNLYDY

-376 KGGLTGSV
+376 KGELRGA
-384 TLAGLRHE
+384 LAVAGMRHD
-392 LRLEVLRS
+392 LRLEVMRA
-400 LYSTDLKPQA
+400 LYGTNLKPQA
-410 YNYVTDATGASL
+410 YNYSGEM
-422 NLSDPYAPLTA
+422 NLSAPYAPQDA
-433 QPDMNDASP
+433 QPAMGVASP
-442 NRWERTTELAVQDTV
+442 NRWERSTELAIQDTL
-457 HLTPEWTA
+457 HLAEDWKA
-465 WVGLRHTRL
+465 WIGLRHTRL
-474 NRHSV
+474 NRYSV
-479 ETDGGKDTRIQQSL
+479 ETNGDKEVRIQQSL
-493 NTPWAALGWTFAPK
+493 NTPWAAMGWTFAPK

-512 SWGEGMETK
+512 SWGEGLETK
-521 AAPSNPGLDNAGQI
+521 AAPRLMEGALDNSGQV

-543 TEVGIKG
+543 IELGVKG
-550 QYAHADV
+550 QYAHQGV
-557 SAQWGANVFE
+557 NAQWGANLFE

-572 AETIDNRYRLD
+572 AETVGNTYQLD
-583 GDARHRGLEGF
+583 GDARHRGFEGF
-594 WHGRIG
+594 WQGRVG
-600 AWGLGGSVMFI
+600 AWGVAGSVMLI
-611 DAERRGSSQA
+611 DAERRGSQV
-621 DVNGHTPV
+621 DGVNGKSPV
-629 NVPEHALKL
+629 NVPEQAIKL
-638 SGSYSFGAPWALT
+638 SGSYTYSAPWALT

-661 RWVDAANTVRLPSW
+661 RWVDSANTIRLPSW
-675 TRVDLG
+675 TRLDLG
-681 VRAVQPLSEQRSIT
+681 VRAVQPLSEHRSVT
-695 WRLGVNNAFNTRAW
+695 WRIGVLNAFNKRAW
-709 REAPSMFGGHT
+709 KESPSMFGGHT
-720 YLFQMRE
+720 YLFQMPE
-727 RTITAS
+727 RTLTAS

>member
-36 TPDDAS
+36 TPDDVS

-78 FSEEMLKDAQVT
+78 FSEEMLKDAQVA

-101 VTDSYNSVGYWDY
+101 VSDSYNSVGYWDY

-168 VNMLVKRPDGRVRSA
+168 VNLLVKRPDGRVRSA
-183 GVSIDNTG
+183 GVSIDNAG

-203 GQQGEFGLR
+203 GQQAEFGLR
-212 VNAAVAKLNT
+212 VSAAVAKLNT
-222 HFDNSEGH
+222 HFDNTEGH
-230 SRLLAV
+230 SRLLAA
-236 AGDWRLSQDTLL
+236 AGDWRLSKDTLI

-256 ASQPSLAGMSLL
+256 TSQPTLAGMSLL

-293 EMTGTTGTV
+293 EMAGTTGTV
-302 RWTQKL
+302 RWTQTL
-308 NSEWTSIVT
+308 NSDWKSVVT

-331 PFGWTDYVDP
+331 PFGWTDYGDP
-341 ADDDDDEYYYNFK
+341 ADGNDDAYYYNFK
-354 DDGTFNLYDY
+354 DDGTFDLYDY
-364 RSENEKRLTRAL
+364 RSENEKRLTRSL
-376 KGGLTGSV
+376 KGELIGSV
-384 TLAGLRHE
+384 TLAGMRHD
-392 LRLEVLRS
+392 LRLEWLRS

-410 YNYVTDATGASL
+410 YNYAGEM
-422 NLSDPYAPLTA
+422 NLSQPYAP
-433 QPDMNDASP
+433 QPADPTMNDASP
-442 NRWERTTELAVQDTV
+442 NRWERTTELALQDTI
-457 HLTPEWTA
+457 HLAQDWKA
-465 WVGLRHTRL
+465 WIGLRHTRL
-474 NRHSV
+474 NRYSV
-479 ETDGGKDTRIQQSL
+479 ETDGDKDIRIEQSL

-512 SWGEGMETK
+512 SWGEGLETK
-521 AAPSNPGLDNAGQI
+521 AAPRLMEDALDNSGQV

-543 TEVGIKG
+543 IELGVKG
-550 QYAHADV
+550 QYAHEGV
-557 SAQWGANVFE
+557 SALWGTNVFE

-572 AETIDNRYRLD
+572 AETVGNTYQLD
-583 GDARHRGLEGF
+583 GDARHRGVEGF
-594 WHGRIG
+594 WQGRMG
-600 AWGLGGSVMFI
+600 AWGLGGSAMFI
-611 DAERRGSSQA
+611 DAERRGSQLGG
-621 DVNGHTPV
+621 VNGKNPV
-629 NVPEHALKL
+629 NVPEHAIKL
-638 SGSYSFGAPWALT
+638 SGSYTFGAPWVLA
-651 LQADVVHEGQ
+651 LQADVVHEGP
-661 RWVDAANTVRLPSW
+661 RWVDATNTLRLPSW
-675 TRVDLG
+675 TRLDLG
-681 VRAVQPLSEQRSIT
+681 VRAVQPLSDQRSVT
-695 WRLGVNNAFNTRAW
+695 WRLGVNNAFNKRAW

>member
-168 VNMLVKRPDGRVRSA
+168 VNLLVKRPDGRVRSA
-183 GVSIDNTG
+183 GVSIDNAG

-203 GQQGEFGLR
+203 GQQAEFGLR

-222 HFDNSEGH
+222 HFDNTEGH
-230 SRLLAV
+230 SRLLAA
-236 AGDWRLSQDTLL
+236 AGDWRLSKDTLL

-308 NSEWTSIVT
+308 NSDWKSVVT

-331 PFGWTDYVDP
+331 PFGWTDYGDP
-341 ADDDDDEYYYNFK
+341 ADGNDDAYYYNFK
-354 DDGTFNLYDY
+354 DDGTFDLYDY
-364 RSENEKRLTRAL
+364 RSENEKRLTRSL
-376 KGGLTGSV
+376 KGELIGSV
-384 TLAGLRHE
+384 TLAGMRHD
-392 LRLEVLRS
+392 LRLEWLRS

-410 YNYVTDATGASL
+410 YNYAGEM
-422 NLSDPYAPLTA
+422 NLSQPYAP
-433 QPDMNDASP
+433 QPADPTMNDASP
-442 NRWERTTELAVQDTV
+442 NRWERTTELALQDTI
-457 HLTPEWTA
+457 HLAQDWKA
-465 WVGLRHTRL
+465 WIGLRHTRL
-474 NRHSV
+474 NRYSV
-479 ETDGGKDTRIQQSL
+479 ETDGDKDIRIEQSL

-512 SWGEGMETK
+512 SWGEGLETK
-521 AAPSNPGLDNAGQI
+521 AAPRLMEDALDNSGQV

-543 TEVGIKG
+543 IELGVKG
-550 QYAHADV
+550 QYAHEGV
-557 SAQWGANVFE
+557 SALWGTNVFE

-572 AETIDNRYRLD
+572 AETVGNTYQLD
-583 GDARHRGLEGF
+583 GDARHRGVEGF
-594 WHGRIG
+594 WQGRMG
-600 AWGLGGSVMFI
+600 AWGLGGSAMFI
-611 DAERRGSSQA
+611 DAERRGSQLGG
-621 DVNGHTPV
+621 VNGKNPV
-629 NVPEHALKL
+629 NVPEHAIKL
-638 SGSYSFGAPWALT
+638 SGSYTFGAPWVLA
-651 LQADVVHEGQ
+651 LQADVVHEGP
-661 RWVDAANTVRLPSW
+661 RWVDATNTLRLPSW
-675 TRVDLG
+675 TRLDLG
-681 VRAVQPLSEQRSIT
+681 VRAVQPLSDQRSVT
-695 WRLGVNNAFNTRAW
+695 WRLGVTNAFNKRAW

-727 RTITAS
+727 RTVTAS

>member
-64 GDGPAWQQ
+64 GDGPAWRQ

-183 GVSIDNTG
+183 GVSIDNAG

-212 VNAAVAKLNT
+212 VNAATAKLNT

-410 YNYVTDATGASL
+410 YNYSGLVSL
-422 NLSDPYAPLTA
+422 SSPYAPQT
-433 QPDMNDASP
+433 PDPEMNDASP

-543 TEVGIKG
+543 TEVGVKG

-594 WHGRIG
+594 WYGRIG

-611 DAERRGSSQA
+611 DAERRGSSLA

-695 WRLGVNNAFNTRAW
+695 WRLGVNNAFNKRAW

>member
-1 MRRFPSPTTHRHLA
+1 MRRFPSPTSHRHLA

-168 VNMLVKRPDGRVRSA
+168 VNLLVKRPDGRVRSA
-183 GVSIDNTG
+183 GVSIDNAG

-203 GQQGEFGLR
+203 GQQAEFGLR

-222 HFDNSEGH
+222 HFDNTEGH
-230 SRLLAV
+230 SRLLAA
-236 AGDWRLSQDTLL
+236 AGDWRLSKDTLI

-256 ASQPSLAGMSLL
+256 TSQPTLAGMSLL

-293 EMTGTTGTV
+293 EMAGTTGTV
-302 RWTQKL
+302 RWTQTL
-308 NSEWTSIVT
+308 NSDWKSVVT

-331 PFGWTDYVDP
+331 PFGWTDYGDP
-341 ADDDDDEYYYNFK
+341 ADGNDDAYYYNFK
-354 DDGTFNLYDY
+354 DDGTFDLYDY
-364 RSENEKRLTRAL
+364 RSENEKRLTRSL
-376 KGGLTGSV
+376 KGELIGSV
-384 TLAGLRHE
+384 TLAGMRHD
-392 LRLEVLRS
+392 LRLEWLRS

-410 YNYVTDATGASL
+410 YNYAGEM
-422 NLSDPYAPLTA
+422 NLSQPYAP
-433 QPDMNDASP
+433 QPADPTMNDASP
-442 NRWERTTELAVQDTV
+442 NRWERTTELALQDTI
-457 HLTPEWTA
+457 HLAQDWKA
-465 WVGLRHTRL
+465 WIGLRHTRL
-474 NRHSV
+474 NRYSV
-479 ETDGGKDTRIQQSL
+479 ETDGDKDIRIEQSL

-512 SWGEGMETK
+512 SWGEGLETK
-521 AAPSNPGLDNAGQI
+521 AAPRLMEDALDNSGQV

-543 TEVGIKG
+543 IELGVKG
-550 QYAHADV
+550 QYAHEGV
-557 SAQWGANVFE
+557 SALWGTNVFE

-572 AETIDNRYRLD
+572 AETVGNTYQLD
-583 GDARHRGLEGF
+583 GDARHRGVEGF
-594 WHGRIG
+594 WQGRMG
-600 AWGLGGSVMFI
+600 AWGLGGSAMFI
-611 DAERRGSSQA
+611 DAERRGSQLGG
-621 DVNGHTPV
+621 VNGKNPV
-629 NVPEHALKL
+629 NVPEHAIKL
-638 SGSYSFGAPWALT
+638 SGSYTFGAPWVLA
-651 LQADVVHEGQ
+651 LQADVVHEGP
-661 RWVDAANTVRLPSW
+661 RWVDATNTLRLPSW
-675 TRVDLG
+675 TRLDLG
-681 VRAVQPLSEQRSIT
+681 VRAVQPLSDQRSVT
-695 WRLGVNNAFNTRAW
+695 WRLGVTNAFNKRAW

-727 RTITAS
+727 RTVTAS

>member
-168 VNMLVKRPDGRVRSA
+168 VNLLVKRPDGRVRSA
-183 GVSIDNTG
+183 GVSIDNAG

-203 GQQGEFGLR
+203 GQQAEFGLR

-222 HFDNSEGH
+222 HFDNTEGH
-230 SRLLAV
+230 SRLLAA
-236 AGDWRLSQDTLL
+236 AGDWRLSKDTLI

-256 ASQPSLAGMSLL
+256 TSQPTLAGMSLL

-293 EMTGTTGTV
+293 EMAGTTGTV
-302 RWTQKL
+302 RWTQTL
-308 NSEWTSIVT
+308 NSDWKSVVT

-331 PFGWTDYVDP
+331 PFGWTDYGDP
-341 ADDDDDEYYYNFK
+341 ADGNDDAYYYNFK
-354 DDGTFNLYDY
+354 DDGTFDLYDY
-364 RSENEKRLTRAL
+364 RSENEKRLTRSL
-376 KGGLTGSV
+376 KGELIGSV
-384 TLAGLRHE
+384 TLAGMRHD
-392 LRLEVLRS
+392 LRLEWLRS

-410 YNYVTDATGASL
+410 YNYAGEM
-422 NLSDPYAPLTA
+422 NLSQPYAP
-433 QPDMNDASP
+433 QPADPTMNDASP
-442 NRWERTTELAVQDTV
+442 NRWERTTELALQDTI
-457 HLTPEWTA
+457 HLAQDWKA
-465 WVGLRHTRL
+465 WIGLRHTRL
-474 NRHSV
+474 NRYSV
-479 ETDGGKDTRIQQSL
+479 ETDGDKDIRIEQSL

-512 SWGEGMETK
+512 SWGEGLETK
-521 AAPSNPGLDNAGQI
+521 AAPRLMEDALDNSGQV

-543 TEVGIKG
+543 IELGVKG
-550 QYAHADV
+550 QYAHEGV
-557 SAQWGANVFE
+557 SALWGTNVFE

-572 AETIDNRYRLD
+572 AETVGNTYQLD
-583 GDARHRGLEGF
+583 GDARHRGVEGF
-594 WHGRIG
+594 WQGRMG
-600 AWGLGGSVMFI
+600 AWGLGGSAMFI
-611 DAERRGSSQA
+611 DAERRGSQLGG
-621 DVNGHTPV
+621 VNGKNPV
-629 NVPEHALKL
+629 NVPEHAIKL
-638 SGSYSFGAPWALT
+638 SGSYTFGAPWVLA
-651 LQADVVHEGQ
+651 LQADVVHEGP
-661 RWVDAANTVRLPSW
+661 RWVDATNTLRLPSW
-675 TRVDLG
+675 TRLDLG
-681 VRAVQPLSEQRSIT
+681 VRAVQPLSDQRSVT
-695 WRLGVNNAFNTRAW
+695 WRLGVTNAFNKRAW

-727 RTITAS
+727 RTVTAS